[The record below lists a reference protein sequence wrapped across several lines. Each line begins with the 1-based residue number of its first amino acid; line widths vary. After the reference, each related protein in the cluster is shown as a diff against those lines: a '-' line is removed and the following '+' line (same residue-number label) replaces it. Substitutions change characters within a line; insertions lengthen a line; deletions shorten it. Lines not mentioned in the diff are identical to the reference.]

1 MVDKNRG
8 HRNDVMSFSFVRF
21 SGKFHRKWTSKTNG
35 VIVKNINRSYRPRN
49 DVEMFKTLKETT
61 RLQVWFHLSF
71 VCFRGGRTASLWRAW
86 PRTSPLVTTCKLI
99 LAKTTVNCDVL
110 CNLFNSC

>member
-71 VCFRGGRTASLWRAW
+71 VCFRGGGLLLYGGRGPELRPLSL
-86 PRTSPLVTTCKLI
+86 
-99 LAKTTVNCDVL
+99 LAN
-110 CNLFNSC
+110 

>member
-71 VCFRGGRTASLWRAW
+71 VCFRGEDCFSMEGVAPNFAPCHYLQ
-86 PRTSPLVTTCKLI
+86 I
-99 LAKTTVNCDVL
+99 DFGEN
-110 CNLFNSC
+110 NSEL